1 MYTAT
6 FRLLKVLKP
15 KLQSHRQLRKLAESV
30 SHTSEPQA
38 RAEINC
44 DGKKKNFQWYVSRMH
59 IKRLPN
65 SKMHVCS
72 LFGYTELEC
81 FECVAFRSSLPF
93 FLNTPTHK
101 ITCTLQDKPCKTIN
115 IFSQPLDPPKPA
127 HPAPQDNNNIQH
139 VVLAKADLNESN
151 GPWDSYTAEMPHF
164 HVPKSPELWPAN
176 NSHL

>member
-1 MYTAT
+1 MIYKLLRLRWQDEQLKWVWKCLDFMHKMYTAT
-6 FRLLKVLKP
+6 FHLLKVLKP

-30 SHTSEPQA
+30 SHMSEPQA

-44 DGKKKNFQWYVSRMH
+44 DGKKNFQWYVSRMH

-93 FLNTPTHK
+93 FLNTPTHNRLHALCK
-101 ITCTLQDKPCKTIN
+101 ISHVRPIN
-115 IFSQPLDPPKPA
+115 IFSQPLDPPQTRP
-127 HPAPQDNNNIQH
+127 PSAPR
-139 VVLAKADLNESN
+139 
-151 GPWDSYTAEMPHF
+151 
-164 HVPKSPELWPAN
+164 
-176 NSHL
+176 